1 MGITPNASLRIK
13 GIKNAYQRRCPKCIE
28 GSSRRKL
35 TIVIPMVLQ
44 NLLGWKYMVGKWIKA
59 EFKYFSP
66 IAILFIM
73 EHTNAL
79 RLLQVN
85 VLSTNMYLTQY

>member
-13 GIKNAYQRRCPKCIE
+13 GINNAYQRRCPKCIQR
-28 GSSRRKL
+28 SIQRKL
-35 TIVIPMVLQ
+35 TIVIPLVLQ

-59 EFKYFSP
+59 EFFSL
-66 IAILFIM
+66 IAIPFIM

-85 VLSTNMYLTQY
+85 ALSTNMYLTL